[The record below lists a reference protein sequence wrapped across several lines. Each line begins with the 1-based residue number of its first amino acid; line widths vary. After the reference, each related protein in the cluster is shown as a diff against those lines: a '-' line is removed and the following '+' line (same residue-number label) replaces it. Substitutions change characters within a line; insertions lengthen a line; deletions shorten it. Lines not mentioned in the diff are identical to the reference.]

1 MLKVQKTVEIPQ
13 IEYIEPCLHK
23 WTGEIFLPLIT

>member
-1 MLKVQKTVEIPQ
+1 MLKVQKTVEVPQ

-23 WTGEIFLPLIT
+23 RLARFFSLT